1 MQRHAIGQ
9 IAFIIKF
16 RAAYGKADQPR
27 MLLKGN
33 SQRFRW
39 ENTCR
44 FILLAGAML
53 SPCFLSSSIVF
64 HFLWFVI

>member
-39 ENTCR
+39 EKHKQVYPSGRRYAVPVLFKQLNS
-44 FILLAGAML
+44 F
-53 SPCFLSSSIVF
+53 SIF
-64 HFLWFVI
+64 YGL